1 MAVSGTVST
10 TVFQTRKVI
19 DHAFRRCRMQPQQI
33 SSELIDTALDNLY
46 LLLSSLGSQGVP
58 LWCIE
63 KDILP
68 LYLGQATATPP
79 KGTMD
84 ILNANY
90 RWLSRQNGP
99 VQYSAPGGIPQYAFD
114 GDLTTSCAQT
124 GPNGNIEIAYI
135 GADPITARLAYEET
149 VGDGRLHGWLS
160 RIAGEAS
167 SWQGTLG
174 FLEEVA
180 GAVVWTVLRP

>member
-10 TVFQTRKVI
+10 TVFKTRKVV

-33 SSELIDTALDNLY
+33 SSELIDTAMDNLY

-124 GPNGNIEIAYI
+124 GINGNIEIAYI
-135 GADPITARLAYEET
+135 GADPINDPQSQVQVTT
-149 VGDGRLHGWLS
+149 VGVMM
-160 RIAGEAS
+160 AS
-167 SWQGTLG
+167 SVIMA
-174 FLEEVA
+174 FIV
-180 GAVVWTVLRP
+180 RPGVGQPRG

>member
-10 TVFQTRKVI
+10 TVFKTRKVI

-33 SSELIDTALDNLY
+33 TSELIDMAKDDLY

-63 KDILP
+63 REILP
-68 LYLGQATATPP
+68 LYLGQAAIVPP

-84 ILNANY
+84 ILNANF

-99 VQYSAPGGIPQYAFD
+99 VQYSSPGGIPSFAFD
-114 GDLTTSCAQT
+114 GDLDTSCAQT
-124 GPNGNIEIAYI
+124 GINGNIEIAYI
-135 GADPITARLAYEET
+135 GADPITDPQSQVQVTT
-149 VGDGRLHGWLS
+149 VGVMMATTPSGS
-160 RIAGEAS
+160 RRVKS
-167 SWQGTLG
+167 SVSGVLG
-174 FLEEVA
+174 GSTSPPKRKPSPA
-180 GAVVWTVLRP
+180 